1 MRFVGVDDDL
11 KLDFLGTLA
20 GFIEVDYNFLMAIDI
35 SPSIPSTL
43 LLDHF
48 GLLRV
53 LALLG
58 LVLLLRFLLI
68 LMEFLHHLLEP
79 DEFIALE
86 QVLLLLTVPVPVPVL
101 IPVEFLEDM
110 GLLPRV
116 PIQLRP

>member
-1 MRFVGVDDDL
+1 MRFVGVDDYL
-11 KLDFLGTLA
+11 KFDFLGILA
-20 GFIEVDYNFLMAIDI
+20 RLIEVDYNLLMAICI
-35 SPSIPSTL
+35 SPSIPSAL
-43 LLDHF
+43 LFDHF
-48 GLLRV
+48 HLLRC

-58 LVLLLRFLLI
+58 LILLLRFLLI

-79 DEFIALE
+79 DEFIALQ
-86 QVLLLLTVPVPVPVL
+86 QVLLLLTVPVSVF

>member
-1 MRFVGVDDDL
+1 MRLIGVDDYL

-20 GFIEVDYNFLMAIDI
+20 GLIEVDYNFLMAICI
-35 SPSIPSTL
+35 SPSIPSAL

-48 GLLRV
+48 CLFLV

-58 LVLLLRFLLI
+58 LVLLDCFLLI

-79 DEFIALE
+79 DEFIALQ
-86 QVLLLLTVPVPVPVL
+86 QVLLLLTVPVPVL

-110 GLLPRV
+110 GLLARV